1 MSKNLKIL
9 IAVLVIVAVAVGG
22 FLMTRGG
29 LLEEADAF
37 DLMKTSMMKNS
48 EIKKSDQSGKI
59 SVSIDSQDEQM
70 ASVME
75 ILNDVEFV
83 FDVKQT
89 LEPVKAEMD
98 LGVVYQGE
106 ESLGMKMVFDDEK
119 MIFNLPFMY
128 DKPFYMTYEDY
139 NNFAEESE
147 EIPMQKI
154 DRNEIMEKFIEFQ
167 EKFYSLEGIEGAE
180 NLDVEKYETIMR
192 ENLEGILIKGDK
204 INVVLTGDENDTIEC
219 QEIILAFNDAQ
230 AMEFILPLL
239 EEAKDDEA
247 MKNVVISKMRLY
259 MDFVKTIYDDEF
271 YTYLQIDDPY
281 KEIEEQINE
290 IENNYQ
296 LGIEEVIAEIKE
308 LQETKEDALFTY
320 ISSMAIDEDGYLRYL
335 DMDMAIF
342 TNEMITSQMEGME
355 GMPGEQ
361 LSTGL
366 ESLTYNIEMTVNSIN
381 EDLEFNNYDN
391 LSENGE
397 NLVNLMRNPESQEVQ
412 SLMMQIGG
420 KLMQEVGTNPLLQRI
435 AEEAGVY

>member
-1 MSKNLKIL
+1 
-9 IAVLVIVAVAVGG
+9 
-22 FLMTRGG
+22 
-29 LLEEADAF
+29 
-37 DLMKTSMMKNS
+37 
-48 EIKKSDQSGKI
+48 
-59 SVSIDSQDEQM
+59 
-70 ASVME
+70 
-75 ILNDVEFV
+75 
-83 FDVKQT
+83 
-89 LEPVKAEMD
+89 
-98 LGVVYQGE
+98 
-106 ESLGMKMVFDDEK
+106 

-180 NLDVEKYETIMR
+180 NLDTEKYENLMR

-204 INVVLTGDENDTIEC
+204 INVVLNGDENDTIEC